1 MTDRIRNEPALVI
14 GLVQATLALVIAFGL
29 ELSEEQV
36 GAVLAVTAA
45 VLALVVRSQV
55 TPNRT
60 TVRLRQQLHA
70 ANRED

>member
-1 MTDRIRNEPALVI
+1 MDRIRNEPALVI
-14 GLVQATLALVIAFGL
+14 GLVQAALALVIAFGL

-36 GAVLAVTAA
+36 GAVLAISAA
-45 VLALVVRSQV
+45 VLALVTRSQV

-60 TVRLRQQLHA
+60 TVRLRQQLRA